1 MKYLNTILV
10 NRGMAEDVIHSL
22 RENDI
27 KRYTV
32 MLAEGSANSKYLRQ
46 MGLGEIKKEI
56 ILCMTGDETSSKL
69 EEIVKD
75 EFDLDKTTKGVYFRV
90 PLNMEDGKDMRAVAV
105 YVIVDRGRADDIIE
119 KAREVGQ
126 TGASVIH
133 ARGSGIEK
141 QVAFFKTV
149 IEPEKDIVLF
159 VVPIEDKDKI
169 LATLKD
175 ALYIDEEEHG
185 VIFTVPVVETIGF
198 KFDENRE

>member
-1 MKYLNTILV
+1 MKFLNTILV
-10 NRGMAEDVIHSL
+10 NRGMAEEVIHTL
-22 RENDI
+22 RKNDI

-32 MLAEGSANSKYLRQ
+32 MLAEGSANSKYLRH

-56 ILCMTGDETSSKL
+56 ILCMTGDETSAKL

-90 PLNMEDGKDMRAVAV
+90 PLNMEDGKDMRAVAI
-105 YVIVDRGRADDIIE
+105 YVIVDRGRADDIID

-141 QVAFFKTV
+141 KLAFFKTV
-149 IEPEKDIVLF
+149 IEPEKDIILF

-169 LATLKD
+169 LSELKK
-175 ALYIDEEEHG
+175 ALYVDEEEHG

-198 KFDENRE
+198 RFDENRE